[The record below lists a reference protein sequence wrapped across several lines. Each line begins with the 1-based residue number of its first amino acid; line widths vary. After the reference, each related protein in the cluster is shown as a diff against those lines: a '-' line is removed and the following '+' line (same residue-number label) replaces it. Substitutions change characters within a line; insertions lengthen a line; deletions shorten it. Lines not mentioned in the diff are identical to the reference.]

1 MIKTSIS
8 KIFGILNTKRKTKDL
23 LIECSDDEKLFT
35 ALASEKSLAKGW
47 NSKEEDKAWK
57 KLKSKK

>member
-1 MIKTSIS
+1 MKKNKS
-8 KIFGILNTKRKTKDL
+8 KIN
-23 LIECSDDEKLFT
+23 EKLFT
-35 ALASEKSLAKGW
+35 ALASEKSLAKNW